1 MGKIDIGNLNDF
13 SGRVGGMIV
22 YRYNGKTYVRRMPK
36 REKVMRCEA
45 VLEQQERIAGVAAL
59 YRAVKDGGLLPV
71 WQAAAQGSGLT
82 GYNWFVRENQKC
94 FTKKGMVGD
103 FEKVALTVGE
113 LALPDELRL
122 APAEEGWELTWKNES
137 VFPPCDGSDRLAVA
151 LMKDERSFVVK
162 VPDIGEW
169 QRKHCRALIRL
180 PTELE
185 EYKHLFVF
193 FCSAD
198 GKAMSRSKYFSLT

>member
-36 REKVMRCEA
+36 REKVTRCEA

-113 LALPDELRL
+113 LALPDGLRL

-193 FCSAD
+193 FCSAN
-198 GKAMSRSKYFSLT
+198 GKAVSRSKYFVLY

>member
-1 MGKIDIGNLNDF
+1 MRFTINDAQDI
-13 SGRVGGMIV
+13 
-22 YRYNGKTYVRRMPK
+22 
-36 REKVMRCEA
+36 REEA
-45 VLEQQERIAGVAAL
+45 VRDILEERGHTLVKSGEGAEVCLHFSRTDAPG
-59 YRAVKDGGLLPV
+59 YRAVKDGGLLPI

-113 LALPDELRL
+113 LALPDGLRL

-198 GKAMSRSKYFSLT
+198 GKAVSRSKYFVLY